1 MSLSPMSI
9 QSAPGPSISGPSAL
23 RLALTYARRDLVE
36 NIRTPTMFL
45 TVALV
50 PVGVMVFFVVPFI
63 GQDAEAITS
72 ATATLVVFGVLMACV
87 GHFSVA
93 IAARRESVWGNYLR
107 TLPGGIVPQLLGHLL
122 VGLVV
127 VAAAIIPIIVVAGF
141 FTAAT
146 APPMRVLLASAALL
160 VAVVAFTLLGVS
172 MGYLMSMRV
181 AVIANTIGFLPLAVA
196 GGMFFDEADTPRIIE
211 QIAPFVPTR
220 GATDLVL
227 VALTGA
233 SVGVLSLVML
243 AVWIVVFA
251 ALAVWGHRRDQ
262 VRRFS

>member
-1 MSLSPMSI
+1 MSSLTMTYT
-9 QSAPGPSISGPSAL
+9 
-23 RLALTYARRDLVE
+23 RRNLAE

-63 GQDAEAITS
+63 GQDAAAITS

-87 GHFSVA
+87 GHFSIA
-93 IAARRESVWGNYLR
+93 IAAQRESAWGSYLR
-107 TLPGGIVPQLLGHLL
+107 TLPGGIVPQMSGYLL

-127 VAAAIIPIIVVAGF
+127 VAAAIIPILLVAGL
-141 FTAAT
+141 FTAAS
-146 APPMRVLLASAALL
+146 APLPRVLLAAGALL
-160 VAVVAFTLLGVS
+160 IAVVTFTLMGLA

-181 AVIANTIGFLPLAVA
+181 AAIANSIGFLPLAVA
-196 GGMFFDEADTPRIIE
+196 GGMFFDEADTPEIIE

-227 VALTGA
+227 VALTGQ
-233 SVGVLSLVML
+233 SVGTLSLVML
-243 AVWIVVFA
+243 VVWIVFLA
-251 ALAVWGHRRDQ
+251 ALTVWGYRRDQ
-262 VRRFS
+262 VRRFD

>member
-1 MSLSPMSI
+1 MSSLT
-9 QSAPGPSISGPSAL
+9 
-23 RLALTYARRDLVE
+23 LTYTRRNLAE

-63 GQDAEAITS
+63 GQDAAAIT
-72 ATATLVVFGVLMACV
+72 AGTATIVVFGVLMACV

-93 IAARRESVWGNYLR
+93 IAAQRESTWGNYVR
-107 TLPGGIVPQLLGHLL
+107 TLPGGIAPQMLGHLL

-127 VAAAIIPIIVVAGF
+127 VAAAIIPILVVAGF
-141 FTAAT
+141 FTAAS
-146 APPMRVLLASAALL
+146 APAPRVLLAAGALL
-160 VAVVAFTLLGVS
+160 VTVVTFTLLGLA

-181 AVIANTIGFLPLAVA
+181 AVIANSIGFLPLAVA
-196 GGMFFDEADTPRIIE
+196 GGMFFDRSDTPAIIE

-227 VALTGA
+227 VALTGE
-233 SVGVLSLVML
+233 SVSGLSLVML
-243 AVWIVVFA
+243 AVWIVV
-251 ALAVWGHRRDQ
+251 LAGLTVWGYRRDQ

>member
-1 MSLSPMSI
+1 MSSLTMTYT
-9 QSAPGPSISGPSAL
+9 Q
-23 RLALTYARRDLVE
+23 RNLAE

-45 TVALV
+45 TVTLV

-63 GQDAEAITS
+63 GQDAAAITS

-93 IAARRESVWGNYLR
+93 IAAQRESAWGRYLR
-107 TLPGGIVPQLLGHLL
+107 TLPGGIAPQMLGYLL

-127 VAAAIIPIIVVAGF
+127 VAAAIIPILLVAGL
-141 FTAAT
+141 FTAAS
-146 APPMRVLLASAALL
+146 APPPRVMLAAGALL
-160 VAVVAFTLLGVS
+160 IAVVTFTLLGMS

-181 AVIANTIGFLPLAVA
+181 AAIANTIGFLPLAVA
-196 GGMFFDEADTPRIIE
+196 GGMFFDEADTPEIIE

-227 VALTGA
+227 VALTGK
-233 SVGVLSLVML
+233 SVGPLSLVML
-243 AVWIVVFA
+243 AVWIVV
-251 ALAVWGHRRDQ
+251 LAGLTVWGHRRDQ
-262 VRRFS
+262 VRRFD